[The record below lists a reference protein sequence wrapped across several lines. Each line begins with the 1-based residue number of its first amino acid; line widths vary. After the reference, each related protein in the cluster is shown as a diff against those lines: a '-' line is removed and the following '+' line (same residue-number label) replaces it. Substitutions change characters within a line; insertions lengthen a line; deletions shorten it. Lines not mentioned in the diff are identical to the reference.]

1 MKFKSLKKV
10 LLASLTLTL
19 LLGVGATASAGYK
32 LSDEVTTAT
41 PALLAATEIG
51 LKTNENPA
59 LAALPN
65 KDAILVMSF
74 GTTFTDTRAKT
85 IDATVNAIKANHP
98 GVKVV
103 TAFTS
108 HIIIDRIKA
117 KEGITYP
124 TPEEALAQLK
134 AEGYSRVAMASLDII
149 PGIEYDYKN
158 AVYQTHKNNFKKA
171 TFSTP
176 LMYWQGQEGQADDI
190 TATMEALS
198 TQFPKLGKNDAVL
211 VMAHG
216 TPHPANAYYAV
227 MQDRLEEL
235 GYDNVLIFSV
245 EGWPHLDTV
254 IPKLKAKGI

>member
-117 KEGITYP
+117 KEG
-124 TPEEALAQLK
+124 L
-134 AEGYSRVAMASLDII
+134 
-149 PGIEYDYKN
+149 
-158 AVYQTHKNNFKKA
+158 KKA
-171 TFSTP
+171 NAIYERHTV
-176 LMYWQGQEGQADDI
+176 L
-190 TATMEALS
+190 
-198 TQFPKLGKNDAVL
+198 TQFIHKILKVDLEIAEKDACRIE
-211 VMAHG
+211 HIISDE
-216 TPHPANAYYAV
+216 T
-227 MQDRLEEL
+227 
-235 GYDNVLIFSV
+235 F
-245 EGWPHLDTV
+245 
-254 IPKLKAKGI
+254 KGIKKLLK